1 MAIFQPI
8 VITNAGLSL
17 LSQAVA
23 GQGTLTFTSIVTSS
37 TAIAYN
43 PTTIQSMTS
52 LSGVVQTAVPARAL
66 LQDGTA
72 QVSAVFDN
80 SGLSQG
86 YTANTLG
93 LYATLG
99 SGAQTLFALAV
110 ASTPDNI
117 PAPNSLPASNF
128 YYQFNIAISDTSQLI
143 INVPEGGSL
152 PSSVFNQMFPG
163 IVAPDQ
169 GNDGSALVYN
179 ASSGAWGYVNTEN
192 ALTTV
197 SGSGEA
203 VSLQKTLAGNFDQ
216 IQIFGKSIQEPT
228 TGAQLFDLNAFAKV
242 DEGVTI
248 NDYAT
253 GAITVNQQSNQA
265 WDTPLSLVCPTMV
278 AGEIYLL
285 TGQTSSTKKYVTITT
300 SSGEKQWNFGE
311 TFTPE
316 ASDLEGRFSLNCTTQ
331 TSSSG
336 GITYYQDTFSGIM
349 ITTSGTP
356 VPYEVYTGG
365 VAATEPS
372 PEYPLPIQSVGI
384 KTSDG
389 YEVPINVTGN
399 QLFDAN
405 NIPTS
410 TQAGAT
416 VTNNGNGSF
425 TISGS
430 GVLSDTFQ
438 AQYDLSHEDSVSL
451 VHAGPLYIKN
461 SADGTITYP
470 YFRTVIRGLG
480 SDHQILNGE
489 IITQDMIDNPSFY
502 ISFDFFGLQGY
513 DITPGTIYP
522 ILYQSGFGA
531 WEPFKNPQQV
541 SPLFDALLYGA
552 PVNSGGNYT
561 DQKGQQWVANIIDG
575 ESKKIKA
582 FCDVHTFSASDSF
595 DIYVD
600 FLPGVTR
607 VAWNNYANLA
617 AINTPAILTNFAYK
631 GFYSGS
637 ASVGDAA
644 GSQGYARLWMF
655 VDSSITTAEEFL
667 NEFEGTS
674 VLYILANPT
683 ATPLTPDQ
691 VSALEALQTFNPSTN
706 IFSGT
711 YPAAG
716 LSVTAQGFNIAGD
729 LAQNMMALQGMVQSQ
744 AEEIETLQGTVQS
757 QGSAIAKNTE
767 KLNTLG
773 LVGYGRKTASQSG
786 ESISLASL
794 IPEWSDT
801 FTSGAL
807 YSVYF
812 SVSFSEY
819 NSGDTTFQPYILK
832 SIRKGLQTTI
842 TQVELPTVYYQANSG
857 NIIPYSCTFMIAT
870 NSDEDVSG
878 LEFHVDG
885 NSHNF
890 KDMTVAVYR
899 IR

>member
-43 PTTIQSMTS
+43 PTTIQGMTS

-66 LQDGTA
+66 LRDGTA

-80 SGLSQG
+80 TGLSQG
-86 YTANTLG
+86 YTVNTLG

-99 SGAQTLFALAV
+99 SSAQTLFAVAV

-117 PAPNSLPASNF
+117 PAPSSLPASSF
-128 YYQFNIAISDTSQLI
+128 YYQFNITISDTSQLT
-143 INVPEGGSL
+143 INIPEGGSL

-169 GNDGSALVYN
+169 DNDGDALVYN
-179 ASSGAWGYVNTEN
+179 ASSGAWGYVDTEN

-228 TGAQLFDLNAFAKV
+228 TGAQLFDLNAFAKE

-278 AGEIYLL
+278 AGETYLL
-285 TGQTSSTKKYVTITT
+285 TGQTSSTEKYATITT

-316 ASDLEGRFSLNCTTQ
+316 ASDLEGSFSLNCTTQ

-349 ITTSGTP
+349 ITTGSTP

-372 PEYPLPIQSVGI
+372 PEYPLPIQSVGV

-389 YEVPINVTGN
+389 YEVPINACGA
-399 QLFDAN
+399 QLIDFDEYF
-405 NIPTS
+405 
-410 TQAGAT
+410 
-416 VTNNGNGSF
+416 GSY
-425 TISGS
+425 GS
-430 GVLSDTFQ
+430 GGVYTTTSNNFAFIKMPIPAAFIGKQLTFSALIQKSEDT
-438 AQYDLSHEDSVSL
+438 
-451 VHAGPLYIKN
+451 N
-461 SADGTITYP
+461 SAYLIANINGDNTSYRSNYITNSNDLTLAKVTFTPQTKNDYINVSYGSGP
-470 YFRTVIRGLG
+470 FGSMTV
-480 SDHQILNGE
+480 
-489 IITQDMIDNPSFY
+489 
-502 ISFDFFGLQGY
+502 
-513 DITPGTIYP
+513 
-522 ILYQSGFGA
+522 
-531 WEPFKNPQQV
+531 KNPMLNIGNIILPYEEYIDTN
-541 SPLFDALLYGA
+541 SLLTFEEPLYGA
-552 PVNSGGNYT
+552 PCVFGGYADT
-561 DQKGQQWVANIIDG
+561 TGQQWESYLIDTKTNLLTKNC
-575 ESKKIKA
+575 SVKI
-582 FCDVHTFSASDSF
+582 FDGSSDEGWTFAPE
-595 DIYVD
+595 Y
-600 FLPGVTR
+600 
-607 VAWNNYANLA
+607 NNRA
-617 AINTPAILTNFAYK
+617 AIILSYAGIASNENYQDRYGLINYFKYNKNVSMDTGNDETGYMVTKTSLFIR
-631 GFYSGS
+631 FGS
-637 ASVGDAA
+637 ESSVN
-644 GSQGYARLWMF
+644 SL
-655 VDSSITTAEEFL
+655 TALKSWLSKNNLVCIFP
-667 NEFEGTS
+667 
-674 VLYILANPT
+674 LAEPT
-683 ATPLTPDQ
+683 ATPLTPGQ
-691 VSALEALQTFNPSTN
+691 VSALEALQTFNPNTN

-716 LSVTAQGFNIAGD
+716 LSVTAQGFNLAGD
-729 LAQNMMALQGMVQSQ
+729 LAQNLIDLQTTVQTQTKEIEALQS
-744 AEEIETLQGTVQS
+744 TVQS

-819 NSGDTTFQPYILK
+819 DSGDTVFQPYILK

-870 NSDEDVSG
+870 DSDEDVSK

>member
-8 VITNAGLSL
+8 VITNAGLNL

-37 TAIAYN
+37 TAIAYK
-43 PTTIQSMTS
+43 PTTIQGMTS
-52 LSGVVQTAVPARAL
+52 LSGIVQTAVPARAL

-99 SGAQTLFALAV
+99 SGAQTLFAVAV

-117 PAPNSLPASNF
+117 PAPSSLPSSNF
-128 YYQFNIAISDTSQLI
+128 YYQFNISISDTSQLTI
-143 INVPEGGSL
+143 GIPEGGSL

-169 GNDGSALVYN
+169 DNDGDALVYN

-192 ALTTV
+192 AFTTV

-228 TGAQLFDLNAFAKV
+228 TGAQLFDLNAAKSYP
-242 DEGVTI
+242 EANIT
-248 NDYAT
+248 DYAFGT
-253 GAITVNQQSNQA
+253 FTISRQSGQMA
-265 WDTPLSLVCPTMV
+265 KSPALSEWCPTMQ
-278 AGEIYLL
+278 ARETYYIYGN
-285 TGQTSSTKKYVTITT
+285 TTSTNKYVTINGT
-300 SSGEKQWNFGE
+300 QWNFGGVFIPSE
-311 TFTPE
+311 E
-316 ASDLEGRFSLNCTTQ
+316 DLSQPLTFSLTTQ
-331 TSSSG
+331 NG
-336 GITYYQDTFSGIM
+336 AAGNYQDTYSGIM
-349 ITTSGTP
+349 ITTSDTP

-365 VAATEPS
+365 VSATEPS
-372 PEYPLPIQSVGI
+372 PEYPLPIQSVGV

-531 WEPFKNPQQV
+531 WEPFKNPQQA
-541 SPLFDALLYGA
+541 SPLFDALLYGV

-595 DIYVD
+595 DLYVD
-600 FLPGVTR
+600 YLPGITR

-617 AINTPAILTNFAYK
+617 AVNTPAILTNFAYK

-644 GSQGYARLWMF
+644 GSQGHARLWMF

-683 ATPLTPDQ
+683 ATPLTSDQ
-691 VSALEALQTFNPSTN
+691 ISALEALQTFNPNTN

-716 LSVTAQGFNIAGD
+716 LSMMVQGFNIAGD
-729 LAQNMMALQGMVQSQ
+729 LAQNMMALHGTVQSQ
-744 AEEIETLQGTVQS
+744 ADEIETLQGTVQS
-757 QGSAIAKNTE
+757 QGSAIAENTE

-773 LVGYGRKTASQSG
+773 LVGYGRKIASQSG

-819 NSGDTTFQPYILK
+819 DSEDTTFQPYILK
-832 SIRKGLQTTI
+832 SIRKGIQTTI

-870 NSDEDVSG
+870 DSDEDVSG